1 MAIRSAC
8 YVSFLQWLYG
18 PLAMCHSPM
27 GHEVSFLCLIPPLAI
42 RSSCY
47 VLFLYWPKCQRVMS
61 CSSVGHK
68 IINIFAMFCLFIGH
82 TVSLL
87 CLILPLAIMSI
98 CCMFY
103 SFTVCQVMCLFV
115 MLPHWHHDFLSFK
128 LPSSW
133 ENKGQESH
141 VCHRW
146 NNWPFCA
153 VIRHD

>member
-1 MAIRSAC
+1 MSHSSTGHKVILLSCSSTGLKVSLLCLVPPWAIRSAC
-8 YVSFLQWLYG
+8 YV
-18 PLAMCHSPM
+18 
-27 GHEVSFLCLIPPLAI
+27 
-42 RSSCY
+42 
-47 VLFLYWPKCQRVMS
+47 LFL
-61 CSSVGHK
+61 GHK
-68 IINIFAMFCLFIGH
+68 
-82 TVSLL
+82 VSLLCFVPPWATRSLIYLL
-87 CLILPLAIMSI
+87 CLILPLSIMSI

-146 NNWPFCA
+146 NN
-153 VIRHD
+153 